1 MPTQL
6 QQVRRIEFND
16 EEIGM
21 GFNSESGL
29 AIGSALEGFAIQENP
44 VSSGQEVFAKVSIVN
59 SHEELMKSMGMS
71 FEAQG
76 RYGFISASAKAQFS
90 ESSNYNST
98 STFLVARCTVQNS
111 LTRGKNFSVKSSA
124 QALLDALRF
133 DEFKRAFGD
142 SFVRGLQTGGEY
154 YCVIRI
160 TSVSSTQQN
169 DLSVS
174 LQAEFNGLI
183 ASGSFKGQYS
193 EANKSTSTK
202 SEYTATMYQKAG
214 SGAQISPTIEISEA
228 ITRFKNFPEIVKTN
242 PVAYETEIATY
253 DTLPLPIPTPEEQED
268 FIFALRDA
276 REKKLRYIQTKN
288 DLEFALRNPTFFEA
302 LPASEVLSN
311 AINIY
316 TKLIN
321 AVMDHAISLS
331 RGQIKPPSIFDPSE
345 VSPPIIEPAPIP
357 LQRAHPPVPGREAIN
372 IDMTLDGV
380 LLAGGWRSA
389 TDLTQMSSE
398 DKRNTLIVEM
408 SNHTRIPEQYYFQGF
423 DTETLIGKAAILV
436 FLIKAGIRDIPS
448 LKGMSDDDQR
458 NTLIVENVG
467 HTQYTVGV
475 LQGMNNRELVQVG
488 LGWFRK

>member
-1 MPTQL
+1 MPIQL

-44 VSSGQEVFAKVSIVN
+44 VSSGQEVFATVSIVN

-76 RYGFISASAKAQFS
+76 RYGFTSASAKAQFS

-98 STFLVARCTVQNS
+98 STFLVARCIVQNS

-174 LQAEFNGLI
+174 LQAEYNGLA

-214 SGAQISPTIEISEA
+214 SGAQISPTVEISEA

-276 REKKLRYIQTKN
+276 REQKLRYIQTKN

-302 LPASEVLSN
+302 LPANDVLSN
-311 AINIY
+311 AINVY

-321 AVMDHAISLS
+321 AVMDHAIRLS
-331 RGQIKPPSIFDPSE
+331 RGQIKPPRIFDPSE

-357 LQRAHPPVPGREAIN
+357 LQRASHALEGEAIN

-380 LLAGGWRSA
+380 LLAGEWRSA
-389 TDLTQMSSE
+389 ADLAQMSTE

-408 SNHTRIPEQYYFQGF
+408 SNHTRIPEPHYFQGF

-458 NTLIVENVG
+458 NTLIVENGG
-467 HTQYTVGV
+467 HTQYTGGA